1 MLTVDLFVP
10 GGEGACFPVVY
21 SYHSWQ
27 NDSIG
32 PHLGMSWYL
41 TAVDSLPGYGFA
53 GLFQSANVSHTIM
66 ALEINLGK
74 SDSGAPSVT
83 EARVDRQGVQ

>member
-1 MLTVDLFVP
+1 MALDPLS
-10 GGEGACFPVVY
+10 GC
-21 SYHSWQ
+21 Q
-27 NDSIG
+27 
-32 PHLGMSWYL
+32 WYL
-41 TAVDSLPGYGFA
+41 TTVDSLPGYGFA

-74 SDSGAPSVT
+74 SDSGVPSVT